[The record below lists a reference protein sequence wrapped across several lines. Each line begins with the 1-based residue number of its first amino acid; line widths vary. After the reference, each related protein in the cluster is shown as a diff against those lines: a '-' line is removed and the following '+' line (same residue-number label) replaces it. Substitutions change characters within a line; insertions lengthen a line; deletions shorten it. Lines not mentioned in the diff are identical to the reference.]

1 MANNIE
7 LITTYSPKY
16 WDLVYKQEAV
26 TSILDA
32 NPKMVQFTGT
42 KTVKIG
48 KWQNGGLQNYYR
60 NNDGD
65 GRVGAAAGTEDFA
78 GAAGFGYQKSSAR
91 LVWEEFT
98 LKMDRAAAFEIEYF
112 DNEESGEELVGL
124 GVTEISRTA
133 IVPEV
138 DAYCL
143 STIAGLAGKVNK
155 NITSGSTSLEKPIA
169 ALNDAFVYMQEH
181 EVPIEDQ
188 VVFAS
193 PEFVNALRN
202 TNEVT
207 KFLGQSDFAQG
218 KDIKFEITR
227 YQGRDIITVSPDR
240 LRTDF
245 KAVAAGSNGGYY
257 WGSESEAINFLMVAK
272 SAVMHVVK
280 YNKVKIISGEAN
292 LAGRGFDGYTIFARI
307 YHDVFVPDN
316 KRVAIYCDKRATAKA
331 APTLELT
338 VGIKDS
344 KVNSITTVP
353 GDKLCFVVSAATG
366 TEVGSQLSEFKQ
378 VKVGDA
384 AISGGSSYYAID
396 SDAKVLAVAK

>member
-1 MANNIE
+1 MAANNIE

-26 TSILDA
+26 TSVLDA

-60 NNDGD
+60 NNEGD
-65 GRVGAAAGTEDFA
+65 DRVTAAGNQDFA

-98 LKMDRAAAFEIEYF
+98 LQMDRGAAFEIEYF
-112 DNEESGEELVGL
+112 DNEESGDEIVGNC
-124 GVTEISRTA
+124 VSEISRTA

-143 STIAGLAGKVNK
+143 SKIASYAAGKA
-155 NITSGSTSLEKPIA
+155 TDSEADKPIA
-169 ALNDAFVYMQEH
+169 ALNKAFVYMANH

-188 VVFAS
+188 IIFAS
-193 PEFVNALRN
+193 PDFVNSLRTTAEAGIMRTLGQGDLGAN
-202 TNEVT
+202 KDVTFEVT
-207 KFLGQSDFAQG
+207 S
-218 KDIKFEITR
+218 
-227 YQGRDIITVSPDR
+227 YMGRNIITVSPDR

-245 KAVAAGSNGGYY
+245 QAVASGATGGYF
-257 WGSESEAINFLMVAK
+257 WGANSKKINFLMVAK

-292 LAGRGFDGYTIFARI
+292 LAGRGFDGYTVFARI
-307 YHDVFVPDN
+307 YHDVFVPEN
-316 KRVAIYCDKRATAKA
+316 KRIAIYCDLAA
-331 APTLELT
+331 APSAGPAMTLDVE
-338 VGIKDS
+338 S
-344 KVNSITTVP
+344 KNGKISGFVQVP
-353 GDKLCFVVSAATG
+353 GDKLTTYVKSSASETVGQTATG
-366 TEVGSQLSEFKQ
+366 TLTRVNI
-378 VKVGDA
+378 GDA
-384 AISGGSSYYAID
+384 IAAEDVIYAVD
-396 SDAKVLAVAK
+396 SDKKVLAKYTQA

>member
-16 WDLVYKQEAV
+16 WDIVYKQEAV

-60 NNDGD
+60 NNEGD
-65 GRVGAAAGTEDFA
+65 DRVGAVAGGEDFA
-78 GAAGFGYQKSSAR
+78 GAAGFGYQKSAAR

-143 STIAGLAGKVNK
+143 STIADLAGKTVA
-155 NITSGSTSLEKPIA
+155 GATSLEKPIA
-169 ALNDAFVYMQEH
+169 ALNAAFVYMQEH
-181 EVPIEDQ
+181 EVPIDDQ

-193 PEFVNALRN
+193 PEFVNALRE

-227 YQGRDIITVSPDR
+227 YQGRDIITVAPDR
-240 LRTDF
+240 LRTGF
-245 KAVAAGSNGGYY
+245 KAVTSGSNGGYY
-257 WGSESEAINFLMVAK
+257 WDSSSEAINFLMVAK

-316 KRVAIYCDKRATAKA
+316 KRVAIYCNKRAEAKA
-331 APTLELT
+331 APTLELE
-338 VGIKDS
+338 VKIKDS
-344 KVNSITTVP
+344 KVNNIVTIP

-366 TEVGSQLSEFKQ
+366 TEVGSTLSDYKL